1 MDFDENPHASIDE
14 LLESKCPCYA
24 RFDHIFGTRAN
35 VTPLSQFDSRRPTSL
50 FPDGHSNEDD
60 DWEESQS
67 QHPANSS
74 HDFTSINDFVP
85 PLSDAD
91 PDESTPDVV
100 TSTALVRYN
109 PNQASTSSSFP
120 YTSVPLNPS
129 PGTVPVT
136 PTPLAP
142 RRSFAN
148 QNNSTE
154 SALPKERPDK
164 AKSSLATAY
173 QSVSEK
179 KYEMLETHLFWQ
191 KDRFEQE
198 SRMRQAA
205 DNRRHQLDEATLQ
218 QKEKIEKDRLG
229 WEKERYKNER
239 DERVPVAAAE
249 KTKQEDRLAA
259 AERWLE
265 QGKSVSEVES
275 LLKMVFQ

>member
-1 MDFDENPHASIDE
+1 MC
-14 LLESKCPCYA
+14 LL
-24 RFDHIFGTRAN
+24 
-35 VTPLSQFDSRRPTSL
+35 
-50 FPDGHSNEDD
+50 
-60 DWEESQS
+60 QS
-67 QHPANSS
+67 QPSLHLA
-74 HDFTSINDFVP
+74 
-85 PLSDAD
+85 A
-91 PDESTPDVV
+91 
-100 TSTALVRYN
+100 R
-109 PNQASTSSSFP
+109 STSSSFP

-136 PTPLAP
+136 PTPSAP

-154 SALPKERPDK
+154 SAPPKERPDK

-173 QSVSEK
+173 QSVSKK

-191 KDRFEQE
+191 KDRFQQE

-229 WEKERYKNER
+229 WEKERYKNEQ
-239 DERVPVAAAE
+239 DERVAVAAAE

-265 QGKSVSEVES
+265 QGKSLVLAFVGFPISTLDGVVLSIHDAEIFNYES
-275 LLKMVFQ
+275 

>member
-1 MDFDENPHASIDE
+1 MATNKAEANGFLTTTP
-14 LLESKCPCYA
+14 
-24 RFDHIFGTRAN
+24 GTHWPQIVAADRQQRQAHCN
-35 VTPLSQFDSRRPTSL
+35 
-50 FPDGHSNEDD
+50 NEDD

-74 HDFTSINDFVP
+74 HDFTSINDFIP

-91 PDESTPDVV
+91 PDVV
-100 TSTALVRYN
+100 TSTALVCYN
-109 PNQASTSSSFP
+109 PNQASTSAARSTSSSFP

-136 PTPLAP
+136 PTPSAP

-154 SALPKERPDK
+154 SAPPKERPDK

-173 QSVSEK
+173 QS
-179 KYEMLETHLFWQ
+179 
-191 KDRFEQE
+191 
-198 SRMRQAA
+198 
-205 DNRRHQLDEATLQ
+205 LDEATLQ
-218 QKEKIEKDRLG
+218 QKEKIAKDRLG
-229 WEKERYKNER
+229 WEKERYKNEQ
-239 DERVPVAAAE
+239 DERVAVAAAE